1 MKRAGIPYD
10 AQLFGRMSIFGI
22 VVGAG
27 YGVLTGETAGIVLL
41 VTFGIA
47 AGIAGLAILIGSRRV
62 APAAGPDEAAAARP
76 DREPVPRPGWAP
88 IGLAIGLGGV
98 AIGAAFGPWLII
110 AGGLFALG
118 AAKAW
123 LDAAMTET
131 DDARGVQR
139 RIAPDDGPAS
149 RVPELGARRA
159 GGQEPRAIPPA
170 PDTPPRR
177 SPPTWCADAPDLRTP
192 TAGLPGGDE

>member
-27 YGVLTGETAGIVLL
+27 YGLLTGETAGIVLL

-47 AGIAGLAILIGSRRV
+47 AGIAGLAILVGSRR
-62 APAAGPDEAAAARP
+62 ADTALDRDGTALAGPE
-76 DREPVPRPGWAP
+76 REPVPRPGWAP

-98 AIGAAFGPWLII
+98 AVGAAFGPWLII
-110 AGGLFALG
+110 AGGLFALA
-118 AAKAW
+118 AAKTW

-131 DDARGVQR
+131 DDARGVR
-139 RIAPDDGPAS
+139 PRIDPDD
-149 RVPELGARRA
+149 
-159 GGQEPRAIPPA
+159 
-170 PDTPPRR
+170 
-177 SPPTWCADAPDLRTP
+177 
-192 TAGLPGGDE
+192 